1 MLHSDNDVAA
11 YFYNKELEMTEYVKN
26 ILINNSLKDN
36 NLNEKIHVAMGMVDN
51 LCHEIIYHQ
60 HKNMNYDI
68 MIDIVVNNII
78 ELFK

>member
-26 ILINNSLKDN
+26 I
-36 NLNEKIHVAMGMVDN
+36 
-51 LCHEIIYHQ
+51 
-60 HKNMNYDI
+60 
-68 MIDIVVNNII
+68 I